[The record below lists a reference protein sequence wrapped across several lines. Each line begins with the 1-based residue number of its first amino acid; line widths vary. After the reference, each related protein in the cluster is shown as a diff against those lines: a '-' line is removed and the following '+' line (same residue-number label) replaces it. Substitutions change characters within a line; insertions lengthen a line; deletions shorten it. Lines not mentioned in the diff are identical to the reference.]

1 MNGCNGHQEI
11 CEPEQMPMSEATR
24 AAARAWSS
32 PTRIWLVD
40 DSDNFRML
48 LADLL
53 NGEPGIEVTRQ
64 FCSPESMLEALA
76 GGDAPEVILL
86 DIQMGP
92 YNGLDA
98 VRPIKALAPNTHVL
112 MLTTSA
118 EPARRERAFREGASD
133 FMLKSWSW
141 SEIMLH
147 IRRAMELGSAAG
159 LVTAFLGRVKPPAA
173 PVRQQD
179 KDVKYPEKT
188 GAIERGI
195 IYLRDLLKLE
205 SIT

>member
-1 MNGCNGHQEI
+1 MNGYNGLEV
-11 CEPEQMPMSEATR
+11 CEPEQMPMSASTR
-24 AAARAWSS
+24 AAARTSSS

-40 DSDNFRML
+40 DSDNFRTL

-64 FCSPESMLEALA
+64 FCSPEGALEALA
-76 GGDAPEVILL
+76 SGAAPDLILL

-98 VRPIKALAPNTHVL
+98 IGPIKALAPNTHVL

-118 EPARRERAFREGASD
+118 EPASRERAFREGASD
-133 FMLKSWSW
+133 FMMKSWSW
-141 SEIMLH
+141 SEIMQH

-159 LVTAFLGRVKPPAA
+159 LVTAFLGRVRPAA
-173 PVRQQD
+173 PVSPGHEGVNFR
-179 KDVKYPEKT
+179 EKT
-188 GAIERGI
+188 GRIERGLL
-195 IYLRDLLKLE
+195 YLRDMLKF
-205 SIT
+205 SPS